1 MTKMSNAI
9 SRFQQCFKISR
20 VFLPVIHVESW
31 QQALRNADTA
41 REAGADGVFLINHNV
56 PAEML
61 MQVHR
66 GVSDVH
72 RNWFV
77 GVNRLGLSPQL
88 ALDVGPKVAGVWTD
102 SKPDVDRVWW
112 PKSCLYF
119 GGVAFKYQRQPA
131 ELEVECQAAM
141 RRMDVVTTS
150 GQGTGEPPA
159 LEKIIRMRQALGN
172 FPLAIASGITPENV
186 EAYLPYVDAFLVAT
200 GISSSFTELDPERVR
215 MLAERVHEFQPEAV
229 AS

>member
-1 MTKMSNAI
+1 MSDAI
-9 SRFQQCFKISR
+9 SRFHQRFKSRR

-31 QQALRNADTA
+31 QQALRNADLA
-41 REAGADGVFLINHNV
+41 REAGADGVFLINHSV

-72 RNWFV
+72 RGWFV

-88 ALDVGPKVAGVWTD
+88 ALDVGPKVDGVWTD

-112 PKSCLYF
+112 PKTCLYF

-159 LEKIIRMRQALGN
+159 LEKIIRMRQALGD

-186 EAYLPYVDAFLVAT
+186 DGYLPYVDAFLVAT